1 MLELIMLKVNR
12 YFNLIFSAAV
22 LFALNA
28 YFLLNYTPIYGVNDD
43 FLLNEMLSGNY
54 VDEFLTHV
62 TYIQQPVTG
71 LIYLLYLI
79 NPQVN
84 FYAYLLLFLVNIS
97 LFNVSLANYR
107 INDNEFKLI
116 SHIIWAISSF
126 FILSWFILSPT
137 FTAAS
142 LLICSSSLLLVYISI
157 NKNSA
162 HKHLYIY
169 VIFLWIFGYFLRV
182 KGGVASLIIWMPII
196 FIEIYIKRNFLIKII
211 RQEYKIFLKV
221 LSVCAFLFIIS
232 NLDINYDKNYSNYLK
247 YNAARQDL
255 TNTTRIVELADL
267 KSNINWTDEQYN
279 IFIESA
285 YADKVNFGYEKL
297 VNAISL
303 TSSSQGISGL
313 INPIVSVSA
322 RINNLKEFYSFFAC
336 IFILPLVYFTFV
348 SRFNRSS
355 LMKFLLIYACNSFA
369 IYFILATGKFEE
381 RVIFPLI
388 LNFWMLLF
396 TIKSENRI
404 NNYFKLIPVALSL
417 IILLFS
423 FENLTHK
430 PIYYKE
436 KNKWNTRAN
445 DFWVKQENTLKSLPN
460 DSVFIGPLSSFR
472 SNWTNPFLGNPDVE
486 FQYLSL
492 GWHTFSPAWD
502 EKRQSL
508 LGGKDSI
515 YVSLISKKNVYW
527 FSDPTTASYFFDYL
541 RSIQLLIDEPKII
554 SSIGDKDNDYGGVYN
569 VYSLY
574 EEN

>member
-1 MLELIMLKVNR
+1 MLKVNR
-12 YFNLIFSAAV
+12 YFHL
-22 LFALNA
+22 LFPLAILLTLNSF
-28 YFLLNYTPIYGVNDD
+28 FLLNYSSIYGVNDD

-54 VDEFLTHV
+54 VNEFLTHV

-71 LIYLLYLI
+71 LINLLYLI

-97 LFNVSLANYR
+97 LFNVSFANYR
-107 INDNEFKLI
+107 TNDNEFKFI
-116 SHIIWAISSF
+116 SNIIWAISSF

-142 LLICSSSLLLVYISI
+142 ILICSSTLLLVYTSI
-157 NKNSA
+157 NKNNA
-162 HKHLYIY
+162 HKYLYIY
-169 VIFLWIFGYFLRV
+169 AIFLWIFGYFLRV
-182 KGGVASLIIWMPII
+182 KGGVSSLITWMPII
-196 FIEIYIKRNFLIKII
+196 FIEIYLKRNLLIKII
-211 RQEYKIFLKV
+211 AQKYKIFLKV
-221 LSVCAFLFIIS
+221 LSVCALLFIFS
-232 NLDINYDKNYSNYLK
+232 NLDINYNKNYSNYLK
-247 YNAARQDL
+247 YNAARQEL

-267 KSNINWTDEQYN
+267 KSDINWTDEQYN

-297 VNAISL
+297 ANAISL

-322 RINNLKEFYSFFAC
+322 RINNLKAFYSFFAC
-336 IFILPLVYFTFV
+336 IFILPLVYFTFA
-348 SRFNRSS
+348 SRLNRSS

-396 TIKSENRI
+396 TIKSENKI
-404 NNYFKLIPVALSL
+404 NNYFKFIPVALSL
-417 IILLFS
+417 IILVFS

-445 DFWVKQENTLKSLPN
+445 DFWRTQESALESLPS

-486 FQYLSL
+486 FKYLSL
-492 GWHTFSPAWD
+492 GWHTFSPAW
-502 EKRQSL
+502 EQKRQSL
-508 LGGKDSI
+508 LGDKDSI
-515 YVSLISKKNVYW
+515 YVSLVSKKNVYW

-541 RSIQLLIDEPKII
+541 QSIQLLKGEPKII

>member
-1 MLELIMLKVNR
+1 MLKVNR
-12 YFNLIFSAAV
+12 YFHLIFPLVV
-22 LFALNA
+22 LVAINS
-28 YFLLNYTPIYGVNDD
+28 YFLLSYTAIYGVNDD

-71 LIYLLYLI
+71 LLHLLYLI

-84 FYAYLLLFLVNIS
+84 FYAYSLLILVNIS
-97 LFNVSLANYR
+97 LFNVSLANYKT
-107 INDNEFKLI
+107 NDNKFKII
-116 SHIIWAISSF
+116 SNLIWAISSF

-142 LLICSSSLLLVYISI
+142 ILICSSTLLLVYISI
-157 NKNSA
+157 NKNNA
-162 HKHLYIY
+162 KKYFYIY
-169 VIFLWIFGYFLRV
+169 AIFFWIFGYFLRV
-182 KGGVASLIIWMPII
+182 KGGVASLITWMPAI
-196 FIEIYIKRNFLIKII
+196 FIEIYLKKNLLTKII
-211 RQEYKIFLKV
+211 TQKYKIFLMV
-221 LSVCAFLFIIS
+221 FSVCTLLFIFS

-247 YNAARQDL
+247 YNAARQEL

-297 VNAISL
+297 ANAISL

-322 RINNLKEFYSFFAC
+322 RISNLEEFYSFFAC

-348 SRFNRSS
+348 SRLNRSS
-355 LMKFLLIYACNSFA
+355 LMKFLLIYICNAFA

-396 TIKSENRI
+396 TIKSENKI
-404 NNYFKLIPVALSL
+404 NNYFKFFSVALSL

-445 DFWVKQENTLKSLPN
+445 DFWVTQENALKSLPS

-472 SNWTNPFLGNPDVE
+472 SNWINPFLGNPDIE
-486 FQYLSL
+486 FKYISL
-492 GWHTFSPAWD
+492 GWHTFSPAWE

-515 YVSLISKKNVYW
+515 YVSLVSKKNVYW

-541 RSIQLLIDEPKII
+541 RSIQLLKKEPKII

>member
-1 MLELIMLKVNR
+1 MFKVNR
-12 YFNLIFSAAV
+12 CFHLLFPLAILII
-22 LFALNA
+22 LNS
-28 YFLLNYTPIYGVNDD
+28 YFLLNYSSIYGVNDD

-54 VDEFLTHV
+54 VNEFLTHV

-71 LIYLLYLI
+71 LIYLLYSI
-79 NPQVN
+79 NPEVN

-97 LFNVSLANYR
+97 LFNVSFANYR
-107 INDNEFKLI
+107 TNDNEFKI
-116 SHIIWAISSF
+116 VSNIIWAISSF

-142 LLICSSSLLLVYISI
+142 ILICSSSLLLVYTSI
-157 NKNSA
+157 NKNNA
-162 HKHLYIY
+162 HKYLYIY
-169 VIFLWIFGYFLRV
+169 ALFLWIFGYFLRV
-182 KGGVASLIIWMPII
+182 KGGVASLITWIPII
-196 FIEIYIKRNFLIKII
+196 LIEIYLKRNFLIKFIA
-211 RQEYKIFLKV
+211 QKYKMFLKV
-221 LSVCAFLFIIS
+221 LSVCALLFIFS
-232 NLDINYDKNYSNYLK
+232 NLDINYNKMYSNHLK
-247 YNAARQDL
+247 YNAARQEL

-267 KSNINWTDEQYN
+267 KSDINWTDEQYN

-297 VNAISL
+297 ANAISL

-313 INPIVSVSA
+313 INPVVSVSA
-322 RINNLKEFYSFFAC
+322 RINNLKAFYSFFAC
-336 IFILPLVYFTFV
+336 IFILPLVYFTFA
-348 SRFNRSS
+348 SRLNRSS
-355 LMKFLLIYACNSFA
+355 LIKFLLIYACNSFA

-396 TIKSENRI
+396 TIKSENKI
-404 NNYFKLIPVALSL
+404 NNYFKFIPVALSL

-445 DFWVKQENTLKSLPN
+445 GFWRTQESTLESLPS

-486 FQYLSL
+486 FKYLSL
-492 GWHTFSPAWD
+492 GWHTFSPAW
-502 EKRQSL
+502 EQKRQSL
-508 LGGKDSI
+508 LGDKDSI
-515 YVSLISKKNVYW
+515 YVSLVSKKNVYW

-541 RSIQLLIDEPKII
+541 KSIQLLKEEPKII
-554 SSIGDKDNDYGGVYN
+554 LSIGDKDNDYGGVYN
-569 VYSLY
+569 IYSLY